1 MKKTLVVFNITC
13 ICTLILLFNA
23 CNSNPEKTGGEKI
36 VYFEDGKTIRQK
48 INYQNELKNGPAFEY
63 FENGRIK
70 VKRFYVNDT
79 LNDSSLIF
87 YKDGKL
93 KSAQFYLNKLK
104 HGCWREYNKEGHLY
118 SEIYFKKG
126 LLDSTSTEYTYRTG
140 KVLTR
145 VTYKDGLKNGL
156 EELYYSNGKPKSKAY
171 YAFGLPCY
179 GTEEWLD
186 NGKKINNDFKI
197 NIQENDQIALQNKL
211 SYIITLENPEE
222 DDVVYRVLQVGEGQA
237 VGSTYPLIKTNG
249 RFVLEFDV
257 PKGGFVMENVVLA
270 AYRSTGFKNTYIKKT
285 SFNISKNS
293 F

>member
-1 MKKTLVVFNITC
+1 MKKTLISAPIFCCFIVFLVTASC
-13 ICTLILLFNA
+13 RQD
-23 CNSNPEKTGGEKI
+23 PEKSGGEKI

-48 INYQNELKNGPAFEY
+48 INYKNSFKNGPAFEY
-63 FENGRIK
+63 FENGRMK
-70 VKRFYVNDT
+70 AKRFYINDT
-79 LNDSSLIF
+79 LNDSSLIY
-87 YKDGKL
+87 YKDGKI

-118 SEIYFKKG
+118 SEIYLKNG
-126 LLDSTSTEYTYRTG
+126 LLDSTSTEYTYRSG

-156 EELYYSNGKPKSKAY
+156 EEQYYSNGKPKSKAY
-171 YAFGLPCY
+171 YAYGLPCY

-186 NGKKINNDFKI
+186 NGKQINNDFKI
-197 NIQENDQIALQNKL
+197 NIQENDQVALQNKL
-211 SYIITLENPEE
+211 SYLITLENPQK
-222 DDVVYRVLQVGEGQA
+222 DDFVYRVLLAGEGHE
-237 VGSTYPLIKTNG
+237 VGSTYPILKTSRG
-249 RFVLEFDV
+249 FVLEFDV
-257 PKGGFVMENVVLA
+257 PKGGFVMETIVLA